1 MNEELNKQ
9 ELNRLA
15 QIGAKD
21 ISEQVD
27 PKSIATTIA
36 ASVLYCSSAVITSI
50 TAVVDVTLAA
60 SYLFS
65 CANNP
70 AQCG

>member
-1 MNEELNKQ
+1 MGESLNKQ

-15 QIGAKD
+15 QIGSKD
-21 ISEQVD
+21 VSEQVD

-36 ASVLYCSSAVITSI
+36 ASILYCTSPIVGTITL
-50 TAVVDVTLAA
+50 VTSVSVEA
-60 SYLFS
+60 SLLFS
-65 CANNP
+65 CSGNS